1 MKYLQTAQPWA
12 DDLLMASIRTIVQQE
27 LAKCVPAE
35 PKDRLLTVSEAAL
48 LLRLAVPT
56 IYGLVQRNQIPYIKK
71 TKRIYFS
78 EQKLEKWLE
87 EGENNGSIEVEK
99 AVDTYLSLHR
109 SNRKKKAL

>member
-1 MKYLQTAQPWA
+1 MRYLQNAQPWA

-27 LAKCVPAE
+27 LAKFVPAE
-35 PKDRLLTVSEAAL
+35 PKDRLLTVSEAAI

-87 EGENNGSIEVEK
+87 EGENDGPNAVDK
-99 AVDTYLSLHR
+99 AVDTYLSLR
-109 SNRKKKAL
+109 KSSRKKSL